1 MNRGNEMKTERK
13 ILVCENGK
21 LVLRKISLAYKGSN
35 GETAYL
41 FEPDKKAEGKTE
53 NLYQRIE
60 NNFLL
65 IGLLRKVDMSG
76 LNEEETQKMMLNKH
90 EKEDRF
96 LRAGRAR
103 GYKLGVDID
112 PEDILR
118 FYISLTPQERID
130 LECRP

>member
-1 MNRGNEMKTERK
+1 MKTERK

-21 LVLRKISLAYKGSN
+21 LVLKKISLAYKGSN

-41 FEPDKKAEGKTE
+41 FEPEKKAESNTE
-53 NLYQRIE
+53 NLYERIE

-76 LNEEETQKMMLNKH
+76 LCEEETQELMLKKH
-90 EKEDRF
+90 EKEERY
-96 LRAGRAR
+96 LRAGRAS

-118 FYISLTPQERID
+118 FYISLTPQERVA